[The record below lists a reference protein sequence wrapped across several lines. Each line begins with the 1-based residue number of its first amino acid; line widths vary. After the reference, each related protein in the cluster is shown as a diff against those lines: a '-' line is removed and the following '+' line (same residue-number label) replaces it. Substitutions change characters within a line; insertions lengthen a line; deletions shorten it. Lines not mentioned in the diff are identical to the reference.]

1 MQWRVTGNGNVEYSD
16 RDAAHLFTDRG
27 NRITFDREIV
37 SDEDICLALVHAQSK
52 YGKQLTLTGQD
63 SVFTERMARLA
74 DDMGMTILNPELQIT
89 IEKHRNAKALKVID
103 TSAQASVIT
112 NNPAQQEDVPQVSLA
127 MIAEPITQQS
137 QTAVELLREKVL
149 SIDPRAKF
157 IIPDVT
163 DDKRTYTGRVVAII
177 NKNETQQPGFA
188 QHIGRGLY
196 ALHPIDAPGDS
207 NQGVI
212 KVEYDNRQAIATVLK
227 KEKVKGRNE

>member
-177 NKNETQQPGFA
+177 IKNETQQPGFA
-188 QHIGRGLY
+188 QHIGLGLY
-196 ALHPIDAPGDS
+196 ALHPIKAPDDS
-207 NQGVI
+207 NKGVI
-212 KVEYDNRQAIATVLK
+212 NVKYDNGKAVTTFLK